1 MVKEFTTFISSHQTS
16 YLLGISIPL
25 FAFGIWGE
33 STCTFLWVITI
44 TSSNIN
50 FVRTQSNVTVWDD
63 PHDSAVNCIA
73 SDNNMTILT
82 GTATHG
88 GIRLW
93 DKRSTR
99 CVQLY
104 FVQPDLRSPVY
115 SLDFDSLEMYA
126 ALDTSV
132 LGFDFSGGKR
142 KPTKDLVV
150 YPCNWCSIIRPFL
163 FYSWDC
169 YIVIR

>member
-1 MVKEFTTFISSHQTS
+1 M
-16 YLLGISIPL
+16 
-25 FAFGIWGE
+25 
-33 STCTFLWVITI
+33 
-44 TSSNIN
+44 
-50 FVRTQSNVTVWDD
+50 TVWDD

-82 GTATHG
+82 GTAAHG

-132 LGFDFSGGKR
+132 LGFDFSGGNR

-150 YPCNWCSIIRPFL
+150 YPCN
-163 FYSWDC
+163 
-169 YIVIR
+169 